1 MTIARNDVSCA
12 GSREVFHSRKTISA
26 RWIAHS
32 TLGEKSVTRW
42 HGQPSVLEESPQEER
57 NHETAL
63 SPKNRLGLLNAGGR
77 LHLWATLL
85 AHRGCPKHPEVGIPD
100 CRLRRRL
107 LRPSHPDQQAG
118 RRRLGGSHAERE

>member
-63 SPKNRLGLLNAGGR
+63 SPKNRLGLLNVGGR
-77 LHLWATLL
+77 LPRRAALL
-85 AHRGCPKHPEVGIPD
+85 PHRGSPKPSEVGIPD
-100 CRLRRRL
+100 CRLRSRLFRPNRRN
-107 LRPSHPDQQAG
+107 QQAG